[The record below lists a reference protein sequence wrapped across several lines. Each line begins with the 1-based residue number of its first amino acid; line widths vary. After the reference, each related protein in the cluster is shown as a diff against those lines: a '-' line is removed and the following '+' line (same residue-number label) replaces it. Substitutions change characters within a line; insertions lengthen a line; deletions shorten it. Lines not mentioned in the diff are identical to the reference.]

1 MKTEDLIRALAA
13 DVVRPTVPLG
23 RRLTHGLLAG
33 AVLAVLLFT
42 ATLHPRADLSE
53 AFRSP
58 WFVYK
63 LVVAFSLAG
72 TAGAL
77 LPQVARPLSIHRG
90 RGAILAVAP
99 ALLAIGVA
107 IELWLQ
113 PPALWGSRLVG
124 HNAGHC
130 LSLIPFLSVA
140 PALCLFLALRH
151 GAAARPV
158 FAGAIAGLMS
168 GGVGSLLYALT
179 CPDDSPLFVATWYT
193 IAIGMVTTVTAYA
206 GGRLLRW

>member
-13 DVVRPTVPLG
+13 DVIRPTVPLG
-23 RRLTHGLLAG
+23 RYVTGALLTGV
-33 AVLAVLLFT
+33 VLALVVFIV
-42 ATLHPRADLSE
+42 TLHPRADLSE
-53 AFRSP
+53 ALRSP
-58 WFVYK
+58 AFIYK
-63 LVVAFSLAG
+63 LIVAFSLAA

-77 LPQVARPLSIHRG
+77 LPQVARPLPIARSR
-90 RGAILAVAP
+90 RAILAVTP
-99 ALLAIGVA
+99 ALLLIGVS
-107 IELWLQ
+107 IELGVQ
-113 PPALWGSRLVG
+113 PPPLWASRLVG

-140 PALCLFLALRH
+140 PAMCLFFALRH
-151 GAAARPV
+151 GAAAQPV

-168 GGVGSLLYALT
+168 GGIGSLLYALT

-193 IAIGMVTTVTAYA
+193 IAVGMITSVTAYA